1 MSFLT
6 RNTTKAQY
14 ETALWFVRFMYYKT
28 GIVASSTECL
38 DYYNGFQ
45 RTWNREHDN
54 KIPEFI
60 NALTFAIALVVW
72 QNNPNR
78 S

>member
-6 RNTTKAQY
+6 RNTTLAQY
-14 ETALWFVRFMYYKT
+14 ETALWFVRFMHYKS
-28 GIVASSTECL
+28 GIVASPLEYL

-45 RTWNREHDN
+45 RTANRDGA
-54 KIPEFI
+54 KYPEYI
-60 NALTFAIALVVW
+60 STLTFAIALLAW

-78 S
+78 SV